1 MAIFH
6 HTFAYMALQPVFTRM
21 HKLGCGIL
29 SLRMSVGS
37 LTMSF
42 PLHAAHLT
50 ETTPWFRGSQGLI
63 G

>member
-6 HTFAYMALQPVFTRM
+6 CTFAYMALQPVFAKM
-21 HKLGCGIL
+21 HKLGFGIL
-29 SLRMSVGS
+29 SLRVSVGS

-42 PLHAAHLT
+42 PSRASHST
-50 ETTPWFRGSQGLI
+50 ETNPRFRGSRGLI